1 MLVDD
6 DAAVNVDVNVDDD
19 GGDNI
24 DDDVD
29 VNADDGGVTEGW
41 WLHPSTV

>member
-6 DAAVNVDVNVDDD
+6 DAAVNVDVDV
-19 GGDNI
+19 
-24 DDDVD
+24 DVD
-29 VNADDGGVTEGW
+29 VNADDGGATEGW